1 MGEASGISRRR
12 LLAGGAVAIGAAAM
26 APPLAHARPAMGSA
40 PNATS
45 GTEVVDCFGE
55 HHAGIELA
63 PQALT
68 TLAAF
73 TLRPGLQRED
83 LARLMKVWSSDIA
96 RLTQGLPTL
105 ADPVPELAELPAS
118 LTLTVGFGP
127 GLFDVPGLS
136 GQRPTWLAPLPAFKG
151 DALQPGLSGGDLLIQ
166 ACADDPIAAAHA
178 ITAMTTAAAD
188 FAQPAWTQSGFHRAA
203 GMTEEA
209 TIGRNMMGFV
219 DGIINPKLGSDDFD
233 AVVWNTGTPP
243 WLRGGTGMVL
253 RRFQVDTNGW
263 TALSTHER
271 ELAVGRTADTGAP
284 LTGGDQSSPADL
296 EAVDE
301 YGLSVIPSFA
311 HVRLAAPAVEGERVF
326 RRSYNFDDGVS
337 DGKLDRGSLFIA
349 YGADIERQF
358 TPIQQRLADS
368 DLMHKWLTATG
379 SAVFAIPPGF
389 TDGGWLG
396 QSLLSS

>member
-1 MGEASGISRRR
+1 
-12 LLAGGAVAIGAAAM
+12 
-26 APPLAHARPAMGSA
+26 MGSSPA
-40 PNATS
+40 TTS
-45 GTEVVDCFGE
+45 GTQVVDCFGA
-55 HHAGIELA
+55 HQAGIELA
-63 PQALT
+63 PQAFT

-83 LARLMKVWSSDIA
+83 LARLMKVWSSDVV
-96 RLTQGLPTL
+96 RLTRGSPTL

-127 GLFDVPGLS
+127 GVFAIPGLAD
-136 GQRPTWLAPLPAFKG
+136 QRPPWLAPLPPFKG
-151 DALQPGLSGGDLLIQ
+151 DALQPELSGGDLLIQ
-166 ACADDPIAAAHA
+166 ACADDPITVAHA
-178 ITAMTTAAAD
+178 VTAMTTAAAD
-188 FAQPAWTQSGFHRAA
+188 FTDPAWSQSGFHRAA
-203 GMTEEA
+203 GMTEEGA
-209 TIGRNMMGFV
+209 IGRNMMGFV
-219 DGIINPKLGSDDFD
+219 DGIINPKLGSDDF
-233 AVVWNTGTPP
+233 AQVVWNAGSPG

-271 ELAVGRTADTGAP
+271 ELAVGRTADSGAP

-296 EAVDE
+296 DAVDE

-311 HVRLAAPAVEGERVF
+311 HVRLAAPAAEGERVF

-337 DGKLDRGSLFIA
+337 GGTLDRGSLFIA
-349 YGADIERQF
+349 YAADIERQF

-389 TDGGWLG
+389 TTGTWLG
-396 QSLLSS
+396 QPLLDG

>member
-1 MGEASGISRRR
+1 
-12 LLAGGAVAIGAAAM
+12 M
-26 APPLAHARPAMGSA
+26 APTLTHTRPKMGSA
-40 PNATS
+40 PEAS
-45 GTEVVDCFGE
+45 GGAEVVDCFGE
-55 HHAGIELA
+55 HQAGIELA

-83 LARLMKVWSSDIA
+83 LVRLMKVWSSDIA
-96 RLTQGLPTL
+96 RLTQGSPTL

-127 GLFDVPGLS
+127 GLFDLPGLADK
-136 GQRPTWLAPLPAFKG
+136 RPTWLAPLPAFKG
-151 DALQPGLSGGDLLIQ
+151 DALQPARSGGDLLIQ
-166 ACADDPIAAAHA
+166 ACADDPITVAHA

-188 FAQPAWTQSGFHRAA
+188 FTQPAWSQSGFHRAA
-203 GMTEEA
+203 GMTAEG

-219 DGIINPKLGSDDFD
+219 DGIINPALGSDDFSN
-233 AVVWNTGTPP
+233 VVWNTGTPA

-271 ELAVGRTADTGAP
+271 ELAVGRMADTGAP

-296 EAVDE
+296 DAVDE

-326 RRSYNFDDGVS
+326 RRSYNFDDGVVA
-337 DGKLDRGSLFIA
+337 GRMDRGSLFIA
-349 YGADIERQF
+349 YAADIERQF
-358 TPIQQRLADS
+358 TPIQRRLADS

-389 TDGGWLG
+389 SSGGWLG
-396 QSLLSS
+396 QSLLGG